1 MQGVGGTIDM
11 EHDTEEGPGG
21 NATIREKQPGGDDLD
36 TEEEFVDIPL
46 TQKVQGANNRTR

>member
-1 MQGVGGTIDM
+1 M

-21 NATIREKQPGGDDLD
+21 IAMVREEGPGGDDLD
-36 TEEEFVDIPL
+36 TEEEFMGIPL